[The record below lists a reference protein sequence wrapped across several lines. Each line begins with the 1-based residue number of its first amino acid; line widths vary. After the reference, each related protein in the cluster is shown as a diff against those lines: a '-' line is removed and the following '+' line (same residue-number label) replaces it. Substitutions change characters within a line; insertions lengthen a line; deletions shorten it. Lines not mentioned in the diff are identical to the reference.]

1 VQLTAVPEE
10 PEQSEP
16 ASASAPIPAGTPP
29 PPITVAV
36 VFGSSESGIFTN
48 TARVNSQ
55 DNAGDPQQR
64 SSSDAFHALLVGAIE
79 QDDSGRTSSS
89 TPITIDELANDL
101 GNLNAGTVTVTTPP
115 GHGTVTVN
123 PSTGHVTYAP

>member
-64 SSSDAFHALLVGAIE
+64 SSSDAFHVLLVGAIE
-79 QDDSGRTSSS
+79 QDIYTPNPGWSGADA
-89 TPITIDELANDL
+89 ITYRVFDAY
-101 GNLNAGTVTVTTPP
+101 GQRLNQT
-115 GHGTVTVN
+115 
-123 PSTGHVTYAP
+123 